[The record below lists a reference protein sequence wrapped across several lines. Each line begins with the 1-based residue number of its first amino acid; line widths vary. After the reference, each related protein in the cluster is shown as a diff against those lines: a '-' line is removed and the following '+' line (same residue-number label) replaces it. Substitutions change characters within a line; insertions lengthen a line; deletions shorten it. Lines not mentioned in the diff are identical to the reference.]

1 MKGGNLNMKGNY
13 LTILLGIIA
22 IGFIAVVIDLL
33 TSGRPIITVVYL
45 LVLVLCTLIIEV
57 KSIDDEH
64 NS

>member
-1 MKGGNLNMKGNY
+1 MKGNY
-13 LTILLGIIA
+13 LTILLSIIA
-22 IGFIAVVIDLL
+22 IGFIVVVIDLL

-45 LVLVLCTLIIEV
+45 LVLVLCALIIEV